1 MEEIK
6 KVKVEIKE
14 IVTSMGCSDGQM
26 RPGKGNKN
34 DEC

>member
-1 MEEIK
+1 MKETK

-14 IVTSMGCSDGQM
+14 TNGNMPCSDGQL
-26 RPGKGNKN
+26 RSGKGNKN